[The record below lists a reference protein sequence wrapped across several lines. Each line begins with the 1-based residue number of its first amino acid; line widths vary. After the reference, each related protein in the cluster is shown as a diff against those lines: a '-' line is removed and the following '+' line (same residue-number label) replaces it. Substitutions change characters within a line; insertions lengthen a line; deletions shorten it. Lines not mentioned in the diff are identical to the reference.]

1 MTQQFHSLGIYSRE
15 MKTFV
20 HLKTGIRI
28 SFSSV
33 QFSPVAQ
40 SCPTLCNP
48 MDCSTPGL
56 PVHHQLPE
64 FTQTHVHWIGDAI
77 QPSHTLSSPSPPA
90 FNLSQHQ
97 GLFQWVSSLHQVA
110 KVLEFASTLVLPVNT
125 QDWSPLGW
133 TGWIYLQ
140 SNRLWRVF
148 SNTTVGSINSSAL
161 GFLYSFIAFSSV
173 QFSRSVVS
181 DSLRP
186 HESQHTRP
194 PCPSP
199 SPGVHSNSRPS
210 SQWCHPAISS
220 SVIPF
225 STCPL
230 DALIFKVP
238 HEK

>member
-133 TGWIYLQ
+133 TGWLSLQ
-140 SNRLWRVF
+140 SKGLSRVF
-148 SNTTVGSINSSAL
+148 SNTTLQQHRSEAL
-161 GFLYSFIAFSSV
+161 SFLYSFIAFSSV